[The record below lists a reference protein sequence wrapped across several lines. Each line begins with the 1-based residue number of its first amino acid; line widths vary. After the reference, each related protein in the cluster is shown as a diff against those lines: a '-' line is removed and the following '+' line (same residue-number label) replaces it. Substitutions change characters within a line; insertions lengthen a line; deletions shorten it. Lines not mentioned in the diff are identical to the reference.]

1 MVRPRPRVVACLGC
15 SCRPLS
21 RSHSRFAW
29 RTAGASYTSHPPPP
43 PRPAGTRL
51 AALRRRSPSICSA
64 AAAHHSL
71 SLPPPPSPR
80 RACLAATAAALG
92 SKPCGW
98 AGAPSGSRPPT
109 RSLNAAERTRE
120 AAPACHPDRRRRW
133 RFRWKF
139 RHRKGQLSATRR
151 IQSAALAT
159 TPRVC
164 NSPHASD
171 IPGCKKRG
179 MQNATLLP
187 PFSERALYR
196 YISRVVIQ
204 PM

>member
-139 RHRKGQLSATRR
+139 RHERVSSRPLVAYSRQHLPRRHACATRR
-151 IQSAALAT
+151 TRATYQGARSAECKMRRFCPPFQSALYI
-159 TPRVC
+159 
-164 NSPHASD
+164 D
-171 IPGCKKRG
+171 IFPG
-179 MQNATLLP
+179 L
-187 PFSERALYR
+187 
-196 YISRVVIQ
+196 
-204 PM
+204 